1 MGNATA
7 QITTWRSVSG
17 MAAIVASARVI
28 QIVMQDI
35 AIKNVARRDIR
46 VWIPNTKTR
55 KKVGCVMLVTPRRL
69 ATDSVT
75 WMETTTQKLATGTT
89 ATVAPTLVKIT
100 QAICSTVI
108 QIRIF
113 AKIHIPN
120 TGANRRVP

>member
-1 MGNATA
+1 
-7 QITTWRSVSG
+7 
-17 MAAIVASARVI
+17 MAATVASARVI

-35 AIKNVARRDIR
+35 AIKNVAHRDIR

-89 ATVAPTLVKIT
+89 ATVVPTLANRTLV
-100 QAICSTVI
+100 ICSSVI
-108 QIRIF
+108 RIRIF

-120 TGANRRVP
+120 TGINRRVP